1 MVFTNVFCHP
11 SDSHLKLCWL
21 RTLAKLT
28 PSLLMFYEST
38 SQLCSDSWRWVGSI
52 VILLRFYST
61 ILTINSERNYELLIH
76 QVDPDLLFFLR
87 GSDPINLSPAPSLRS
102 ADITLNI
109 KNKGISAA
117 PSRKPFYCSGV
128 QVVHLQV
135 LSVYLSLS
143 ILPLLSIPYYVFFL
157 IVSLPF
163 FF

>member
-1 MVFTNVFCHP
+1 MSCKFNRSDPYLFFLSFEGRIRIP
-11 SDSHLKLCWL
+11 SISRL
-21 RTLAKLT
+21 
-28 PSLLMFYEST
+28 
-38 SQLCSDSWRWVGSI
+38 
-52 VILLRFYST
+52 YST
-61 ILTINSERNYELLIH
+61 ILTINSVRNYELLIH

-135 LSVYLSLS
+135 LSVYLSLYPPPA
-143 ILPLLSIPYYVFFL
+143 LYPLFLFYLSHVFFSNFIL
-157 IVSLPF
+157 
-163 FF
+163 